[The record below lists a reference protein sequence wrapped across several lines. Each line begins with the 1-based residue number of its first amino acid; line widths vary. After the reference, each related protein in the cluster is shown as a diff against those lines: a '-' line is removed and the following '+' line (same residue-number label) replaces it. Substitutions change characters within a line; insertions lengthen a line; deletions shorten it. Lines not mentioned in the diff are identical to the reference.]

1 MNLAG
6 QKTKIVCTIGPA
18 SRSQDVI
25 ERMITAGM
33 NIARL
38 NFSHGDFETH
48 GKVIENLRAASL
60 ATGKRISIMADLP
73 GPKIRIGDLR
83 EEPVE
88 LKPGDPF
95 VLTGDEMEGDGRGAS
110 VSFKGLPQAVRP
122 GDTIFLNDGIIQ
134 LEVAS
139 VTGNEVACR
148 VVAGG
153 ELRSRKGLNIP
164 GINLGISAFT
174 ERDHEFLK
182 FAAKAGIDAVSQSFV
197 ESGDDIRAVRRAAEA
212 LDFHPFIIAKIE
224 RSNALKQMDDILDAA
239 DGIMIARGDLG
250 VEVPIERIAVV
261 QKELMR
267 QANRRA
273 KPVITATQ
281 MLESMTGNRRPTRA
295 EATDVANA
303 ILDGTDCVMLSAE
316 SAMGKYP
323 VEAVQMLA
331 GIAAAVEPDKGRVT
345 VRELYEG
352 MDLKGRLKPAHLIAI
367 AVESSVKYAS
377 PAAIFVP
384 TQSGITARSLSLF
397 RLPVWIVALSN
408 SEQTCRD
415 LLFSYGVCPVLAEE
429 HPEDWDSFILNWL
442 EGHGVKGDMA
452 ILTEGPSRKRP
463 HAHNR
468 MEIIDLRQGMSGK

>member
-1 MNLAG
+1 
-6 QKTKIVCTIGPA
+6 
-18 SRSQDVI
+18 
-25 ERMITAGM
+25 MITAGM

-48 GKVIENLRAASL
+48 GKVIENLRGASL
-60 ATGKRISIMADLP
+60 ATGKRIAIMADLP
-73 GPKIRIGDLR
+73 GPKMRIGSLR

-95 VLTGDEMEGDGRGAS
+95 VLTGEEIEGDRRRAS
-110 VSFKGLPQAVRP
+110 VSFKELPQAVRP
-122 GDTIFLNDGIIQ
+122 GDTLFLNDGIIQ
-134 LEVAS
+134 LEVAE
-139 VTGNEVACR
+139 VTGSEVACR

-153 ELRSRKGLNIP
+153 ELSSRKGVNLP
-164 GINLGISAFT
+164 GVNLGISAFT
-174 ERDHEFLK
+174 ERDRECLK
-182 FAAKAGIDAVSQSFV
+182 FAANADIDAVSQSFV
-197 ESGDDIRAVRRAAEA
+197 ESGDDIRALRSAAEA

-224 RSNALKQMDDILDAA
+224 RSNALKHMDDILDAA

-250 VEVPIERIAVV
+250 VEVPLERIAIV
-261 QKELMR
+261 QKELML

-323 VEAVQMLA
+323 VEAVRMLA
-331 GIAAAVEPDKGRVT
+331 GIAAAVEPGRGRVT
-345 VRELYEG
+345 VRELYGG
-352 MDLKGRLKPAHLIAI
+352 MDLKGRLKPAHLVAI

-384 TQSGITARSLSLF
+384 TRSGMTARSLSLF
-397 RLPVWIVALSN
+397 RLPVWIVAVSS

-415 LLFSYGVCPVLAEE
+415 LLFSYGVCPVFADE
-429 HPEDWDSFILNWL
+429 HPEDWDSFVLNWL
-442 EGHGVKGDMA
+442 DGHGLKGDMA

-463 HAHNR
+463 RAHNR
-468 MEIIDLRQGMSGK
+468 MEIIDLRREISSNN